1 MIYLLIEY
9 LRFFRVVSFYFFRFS
24 VHLSAGFDPD
34 SHILGITAFVFGLQ
48 GKWALIVIFTIRI
61 FFSILKEKD
70 ILETTSGKTQSIT
83 FPIRLEAL

>member
-34 SHILGITAFVFGLQ
+34 SHILGILVFVFGLQ
-48 GKWALIVIFTIRI
+48 GEWALAVIFALKV
-61 FFSILKEKD
+61 FFSI
-70 ILETTSGKTQSIT
+70 
-83 FPIRLEAL
+83 